1 MKRITIF
8 LVSISIFLI
17 SGLSAFAE
25 DFLNNPSYIAQ
36 TGYGATKE
44 SAENAALAA
53 ISKFF
58 QMNIEVKAEERTTV
72 TSAGANSTMTEEVF
86 VNSQTELFAVHYTKP
101 RFDKKQK
108 QYEVTAYIDRE
119 EAWRIYEP
127 KIEDSVQ
134 SFEQFYSN
142 AISQSDNL
150 SKIIG
155 LSRASK
161 EAKQSELIKKL
172 DFAMILNSDRAEKY
186 GGTRNKISDIEA
198 AIRKIAKS
206 SSVSVKVS
214 SDYEDR
220 VSKSVKEI
228 FSKIGIKTLNENAE
242 YLCSVEISENTQTLP
257 AGIFFTPS
265 FAIQIEKAGEVI
277 YSVSRQLKKIGAKNE
292 AVAKQRAFS
301 AVAEEI
307 QKSLQSELAF

>member
-1 MKRITIF
+1 MKQIITSLIM
-8 LVSISIFLI
+8 LAAFLI
-17 SGLSAFAE
+17 SAFSAFAE
-25 DFLNNPSYIAQ
+25 DLLNNPSYIAQ
-36 TGYGATKE
+36 TGYGTTKE

-58 QMNIEVKAEERTTV
+58 QMNIEVKAEEQTTV
-72 TSAGANSTMTEEVF
+72 TNAGANSTMTEEVF

-172 DFAMILNSDRAEKY
+172 DFAMILNPDRAEKY
-186 GGTRNKISDIEA
+186 GGTRNKIIEA
-198 AIRKIAKS
+198 AIRKISKS

-220 VSKSVKEI
+220 VSKSVKEM
-228 FSKIGIKTLNENAE
+228 FSKIGIKTLDENAE
-242 YLCSVEISENTQTLP
+242 YLCSIEISENTQTLP
-257 AGIFFTPS
+257 AGTFFTPS

>member
-1 MKRITIF
+1 MKRTTIF

-17 SGLSAFAE
+17 AWQSAFAE
-25 DFLNNPSYIAQ
+25 DFLNNSSYIAQ

-72 TSAGANSTMTEEVF
+72 TNVGANSTMTEEVF

-161 EAKQSELIKKL
+161 EAKRGELIKKL
-172 DFAMILNSDRAEKY
+172 DFALILNPDRAEKY
-186 GGTRNKISDIEA
+186 SETRNKISDIEA
-198 AIRKIAKS
+198 AIRKLAKNC
-206 SSVSVKVS
+206 SVSVKVS
-214 SDYEDR
+214 SDHEER
-220 VSKSVKEI
+220 ISKSVKES
-228 FSKIGIKTLNENAE
+228 FSKLGIKNLTENAE
-242 YLCSVEISENTQTLP
+242 YLCSVEISENVQSLP
-257 AGIFFTPS
+257 AGTFFTPS
-265 FAIQIEKAGEVI
+265 FTIQIEKMGEVI

-301 AVAEEI
+301 AVAGEI

>member
-1 MKRITIF
+1 MKRITT
-8 LVSISIFLI
+8 SILMLAAFLI

-25 DFLNNPSYIAQ
+25 DFLINPSYIAQ

-44 SAENAALAA
+44 SAESAALAA

-58 QMNIEVKAEERTTV
+58 QMSIEVKAQEQTTV
-72 TSAGANSTMTEEVF
+72 TNAGTNSTMSEEVF

-101 RFDKKQK
+101 KFDKKQK

-119 EAWRIYEP
+119 KAWRIYEP

-172 DFAMILNSDRAEKY
+172 DFALILNPDRAEKY

-198 AIRKIAKS
+198 AIRKLAKKC
-206 SSVSVKVS
+206 SVSVKVS
-214 SDYEDR
+214 SDYEER
-220 VSKSVKEI
+220 VSKSVKGT
-228 FSKIGIKTLNENAE
+228 FSKLGIKTLDENAE
-242 YLCSVEISENTQTLP
+242 YLCSAEISENAQTLP
-257 AGIFFTPS
+257 AGSFFTPS
-265 FAIQIEKAGEVI
+265 FTIQIEKAGEVI

-292 AVAKQRAFS
+292 AVAKQRAYS
-301 AVAEEI
+301 ALAGEI
-307 QKSLQSELAF
+307 QKSLQSELAL

>member
-17 SGLSAFAE
+17 AGQSAFAE
-25 DFLNNPSYIAQ
+25 DFLNNSSYIAQ
-36 TGYGATKE
+36 TGYGVTKE
-44 SAENAALAA
+44 SAEDAALAA

-72 TSAGANSTMTEEVF
+72 TNVGANSTMTEEVF

-101 RFDKKQK
+101 KFDKKQK

-134 SFEQFYSN
+134 CFEQFYSN

-172 DFAMILNSDRAEKY
+172 DFAMILNPDRAEKY
-186 GGTRNKISDIEA
+186 DGTRNKIADIEVT
-198 AIRKIAKS
+198 IRKLAKNC
-206 SSVSVKVS
+206 SVSVKIS
-214 SDYEDR
+214 SDYEER

-242 YLCSVEISENTQTLP
+242 YLCSVEISENTQSLP
-257 AGIFFTPS
+257 AGSFFTPS
-265 FAIQIEKAGEVI
+265 FTIQIEKFGEVI
-277 YSVSRQLKKIGAKNE
+277 YSASKQLKKIGAKNE
-292 AVAKQRAFS
+292 SVAKQRAFS
-301 AVAEEI
+301 VVAGEI

>member
-1 MKRITIF
+1 MKRITTSLIM
-8 LVSISIFLI
+8 LAAFLI

-25 DFLNNPSYIAQ
+25 DFLNNPAYIAQ
-36 TGYGATKE
+36 TGYGVTKE

-86 VNSQTELFAVHYTKP
+86 VNSQAELFAVHYTKP

-119 EAWRIYEP
+119 ESWLIYEP

-142 AISQSDNL
+142 AISQSENL

-172 DFAMILNSDRAEKY
+172 DFAMILNPDRAEKY

-198 AIRKIAKS
+198 SIRKIAKS

-242 YLCSVEISENTQTLP
+242 YLCSVEISENAQTLS
-257 AGIFFTPS
+257 AGSFFTPS
-265 FAIQIEKAGEVI
+265 FTIQIEKAGDMI
-277 YSVSRQLKKIGAKNE
+277 YSASRQLKKVGAKNE
-292 AVAKQRAFS
+292 SVAKQRVFS

>member
-1 MKRITIF
+1 MKRITTS
-8 LVSISIFLI
+8 LLMLAAFLI

-25 DFLNNPSYIAQ
+25 DLLNNPSYIAQ

-44 SAENAALAA
+44 SAESAALSA

-58 QMNIEVKAEERTTV
+58 QMSIEVKAEERTTV
-72 TSAGANSTMTEEVF
+72 TNAGANSTMTEDVF

-101 RFDKKQK
+101 KFDKKQK

-127 KIEDSVQ
+127 KIADSAQ
-134 SFEQFYSN
+134 SFEQFYEN

-155 LSRASK
+155 LSRAAK
-161 EAKQSELIKKL
+161 EAKQSELVKKL
-172 DFAMILNSDRAEKY
+172 DFAMILNPDSTEKY
-186 GGTRNKISDIEA
+186 DGTRNKISDIEA
-198 AIRKIAKS
+198 TIRKLAKNC
-206 SSVSVKVS
+206 SVSVKVS

-220 VSKSVKEI
+220 VSKSVKET
-228 FSKIGIKTLNENAE
+228 FSKLGIKTLTENAE
-242 YLCSVEISENTQTLP
+242 YLCSVEISENVQSLP
-257 AGIFFTPS
+257 AGTFFTPS
-265 FAIQIEKAGEVI
+265 FTIQIEKMGEVI
-277 YSVSRQLKKIGAKNE
+277 YSASRQLKKVGAKSE
-292 AVAKQRAFS
+292 SVAMQRAFS
-301 AVAEEI
+301 AVAGEI